1 MALHALLGR
10 KLKMT
15 QLWNDKGEVMPV
27 TVIQAGPCQVVQV
40 KSKESKD
47 GYQAVQLGF
56 EDMPAR
62 NDGKGTPRANKPTIG
77 HFKKNNAAPK
87 RYVREVR
94 WRDGDKDKLP
104 EPGSTIKVDAVFQMA
119 QLVDVIGTSKGHG
132 FAGVVKRH
140 HFSGGFRSHGSKSW
154 RDPGSVSSNQCPGRL
169 WPGKRL
175 GGHMGDVRRT
185 VRNLE
190 VIKIEPEHD
199 LLYVKG
205 GVPGPTGGYLF
216 IEKAKAA
223 KPKLGGAKTTKKID
237 KKAAH

>member
-1 MALHALLGR
+1 MHALLGK
-10 KLKMT
+10 KLRMT
-15 QLWNDKGEVMPV
+15 QLWNDKGEVVPV
-27 TVIQAGPCQVVQV
+27 TIIQAGPCQVVQV
-40 KSKESKD
+40 KIKDSKD
-47 GYQAVQLGF
+47 GYAAVQLGF
-56 EDMPAR
+56 DELEPR
-62 NDGKGTPRANKPTIG
+62 NEGKGAARANKPTIG
-77 HFKKNNAAPK
+77 HFKKFNSSPK

-94 WRDGDKDKLP
+94 LKDGDKAP
-104 EPGSTIKVDAVFQMA
+104 EPGATIKVDAVFQA
-119 QLVDVIGTSKGHG
+119 TQLVDVIGTSKGHG

-140 HFSGGFRSHGSKSW
+140 HFAGGFRSHGSKSW

-190 VIKIEPEHD
+190 VVKVEPEQN

-205 GVPGPTGGYLF
+205 GVPGATGGYLF

-223 KPKLGGAKTTKKID
+223 RAKVGSAKTAKRIEKK
-237 KKAAH
+237 

>member
-1 MALHALLGR
+1 MNALLGK
-10 KLKMT
+10 KLRMT
-15 QLWNDKGEVMPV
+15 QLWTPEGVMVPV
-27 TVIQAGPCQVVQV
+27 TIIQAGPCQVVQV

-47 GYQAVQLGF
+47 GYAAVQLGF
-56 EDMPAR
+56 DELAAR
-62 NDGKGTPRANKPTIG
+62 NDGKGEPRANKPTIG
-77 HFKKNNAAPK
+77 HFKKNNATPK
-87 RYVREVR
+87 RFVREVR
-94 WRDGDKDKLP
+94 LPAGEKLP
-104 EPGSTIKVDAVFQMA
+104 EPGTTIKVDAVFA
-119 QLVDVIGTSKGHG
+119 PPQLVDVIGTSKGHG

-154 RDPGSVSSNQCPGRL
+154 RDPGSVSSNQCPSRL

-190 VIKIEPEHD
+190 VIKVEPEFN

-205 GVPGPTGGYLF
+205 AVPGATGGYLY

-223 KPKLGGAKTTKKID
+223 RVRLGAAKTTKKIE
-237 KKAAH
+237 KKK